1 MVQKKSIKAGRGYEN
16 DVNSDFEFFC
26 FSSGKTN
33 KHNLLHSSNIKVFCM
48 PGTFRPEIK
57 KS

>member
-33 KHNLLHSSNIKVFCM
+33 KQTQLASFIKH
-48 PGTFRPEIK
+48 
-57 KS
+57 